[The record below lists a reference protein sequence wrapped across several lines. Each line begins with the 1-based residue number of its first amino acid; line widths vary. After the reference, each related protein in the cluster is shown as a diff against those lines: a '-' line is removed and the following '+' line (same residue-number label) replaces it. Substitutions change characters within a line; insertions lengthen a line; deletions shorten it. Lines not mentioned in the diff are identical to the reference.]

1 MSKLIKATVASL
13 ALLAAVAASAQAQ
26 QDPSVANLPPQTP
39 STSAATP
46 PVAVAPSPKYV
57 GPGPGAN
64 DASNG
69 TAYQKPAN
77 YDNDVNMHPY
87 TAPGMGPKA
96 H

>member
-1 MSKLIKATVASL
+1 MSKLVKATVASL
-13 ALLAAVAASAQAQ
+13 ALLAAVAVSAQAQ

-39 STSAATP
+39 STGSVMP
-46 PVAVAPSPKYV
+46 PAVVPPSPKYV
-57 GPGPGAN
+57 GPGPGAS

-69 TAYQKPAN
+69 AAFQKPPN
-77 YDNDVNMHPY
+77 YDNDVSMHPY